1 MIDNN
6 CIIQTGLNNPILR
19 TISLPVKEIDKEVKK
34 FCNDLKKNMREND
47 GVGLAA
53 PQIGKNLRIISTTQ
67 REEKKKE
74 NKLIGEIIMINPEII
89 EKSKEMI
96 VFEEACLSL
105 PNIIGKV
112 KRNKIITVQ
121 YLDLKGN
128 LQKKKLK
135 NLNSTIAQHEID
147 HLDGIL
153 FMDKAMKEPKKK
165 EKN

>member
-1 MIDNN
+1 
-6 CIIQTGLNNPILR
+6 
-19 TISLPVKEIDKEVKK
+19 
-34 FCNDLKKNMREND
+34 MREND
-47 GVGLAA
+47 GVWLAA

-105 PNIIGKV
+105 PNIIWKV

-121 YLDLKGN
+121 YLDLKWN

-147 HLDGIL
+147 HLDWIL